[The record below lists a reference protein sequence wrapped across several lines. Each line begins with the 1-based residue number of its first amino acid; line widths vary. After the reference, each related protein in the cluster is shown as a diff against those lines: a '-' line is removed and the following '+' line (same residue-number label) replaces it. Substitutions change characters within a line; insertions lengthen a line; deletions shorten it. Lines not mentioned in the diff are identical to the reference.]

1 VLSWGV
7 YLNTEERRGCTEEHG
22 GESMYKVK
30 VICLVAIASSIG
42 YVTPVATQNRVVQTY
57 YVDGVNGLDKN
68 LGTTEK
74 LPFKT
79 IDRANKLVAA
89 GDTVLVKNGTY
100 NENLTISTSG
110 TYKKWI
116 TFKAFPGHKPFVK
129 GSTGAFNIISSYVK
143 IIGFEITSIAEN
155 GIAISG
161 QATGNHHVQILNNKV
176 HDCGC
181 NGIGGIRTDY
191 LTIENN
197 IVYRNSFTAPWMCS
211 GISIYQAQDS
221 DRKPGFHNIVRGNIS
236 YSNENRKV
244 NKEGKVTDG
253 NGIIIDDLKHTQG
266 EVKSPKYLS
275 STLVENNLVFDNGG
289 RGVNI
294 FESERVT
301 VRNNTSFKNSKSK
314 TLYEGSDG
322 EISSLNSDNNSF
334 YNNIAYG
341 SDRSKRTLV
350 DSKSSGN
357 KWDYNLSYNGKI
369 AVDKKILSKR
379 NLVDVDP
386 LFISPSIS
394 IDKANFRLRPK
405 SPAINSG
412 TSMSAASIDITG
424 KKRSKKDLGAYGN

>member
-1 VLSWGV
+1 
-7 YLNTEERRGCTEEHG
+7 
-22 GESMYKVK
+22 MYKVG
-30 VICLVAIASSIG
+30 VVCLTIVGSIAYI
-42 YVTPVATQNRVVQTY
+42 TPVATQGSIGKTY
-57 YVDGVNGLDKN
+57 YVDGIKGLDRN
-68 LGTTEK
+68 LGTSEK
-74 LPFKT
+74 SPFKT

-100 NENLTISTSG
+100 NENLTIVASG
-110 TYKKWI
+110 TAKSWI
-116 TFKAFPGHKPFVK
+116 TFKTFPGHQPFVK
-129 GSTGAFNIISSYVK
+129 GSSGAFNVVSSYVK
-143 IIGFEITSIAEN
+143 IIGFEIVSVAEN
-155 GIAISG
+155 GIAIG
-161 QATGNHHVQILNNKV
+161 GGNHHVQILNNKV

-181 NGIGGIRTDY
+181 NGIGGIKTDY

-197 IVYRNSFTAPWMCS
+197 IVYRNTFTAPWMCS

-221 DRKPGFHNIVRGNIS
+221 DRQPGFHNIVRGNIS

-244 NKEGKVTDG
+244 NKDGKVTDG

-266 EVKSPKYLS
+266 NVKTPKYLS
-275 STLVENNLVFDNGG
+275 TTLVENNIVFDNGG
-289 RGVNI
+289 RGINI

-350 DSKSSGN
+350 DSKSTGN
-357 KWDYNLSYNGKI
+357 KWDYNLSYNGRI
-369 AVDKKILSKR
+369 AVDKKVLGKH

-386 LFISPSIS
+386 LFINPSIS

-412 TSMSAASIDITG
+412 TSISVASIDITG
-424 KKRSKKDLGAYGN
+424 KKRTKKDLGAYSN

>member
-1 VLSWGV
+1 MFKVGV
-7 YLNTEERRGCTEEHG
+7 
-22 GESMYKVK
+22 V
-30 VICLVAIASSIG
+30 CLVVSVSSIG
-42 YVTPVATQNRVVQTY
+42 YVTPVATQGSISKTY
-57 YVDGVNGLDKN
+57 YVDGGRGIDRNSGI
-68 LGTTEK
+68 TEK
-74 LPFKT
+74 LAFKT

-100 NENLTISTSG
+100 NENLTIAASG
-110 TYKKWI
+110 MPKKWI
-116 TFKAFPGHKPFVK
+116 TFKAFPGHQPFVK
-129 GSTGAFNIISSYVK
+129 GSSGAFNIIGSYVK

-161 QATGNHHVQILNNKV
+161 QITGNHHVQILNNKV

-181 NGIGGIRTDY
+181 NGIGGIKTDY
-191 LTIENN
+191 LKIENN
-197 IVYRNSFTAPWMCS
+197 IVYRNTFTAPWMCS

-221 DRKPGFHNIVRGNIS
+221 DRQPGFHNIVRGNIS
-236 YSNENRKV
+236 YSNENKTV
-244 NKEGKVTDG
+244 NKDGKVTDG

-266 EVKSPKYLS
+266 KVKTPKYLS
-275 STLVENNLVFDNGG
+275 TTLVENNIVFDNGG
-289 RGVNI
+289 RGINI

-369 AVDKKILSKR
+369 AVDKKILGR
-379 NLVDVDP
+379 HHLVDVDP

-394 IDKANFRLRPK
+394 IDKVNFRLRPK
-405 SPAINSG
+405 SPAIGLG
-412 TSMSAASIDITG
+412 TR
-424 KKRSKKDLGAYGN
+424 KFN

>member
-1 VLSWGV
+1 
-7 YLNTEERRGCTEEHG
+7 
-22 GESMYKVK
+22 MYKVG
-30 VICLVAIASSIG
+30 VVCLTIVGSIAYI
-42 YVTPVATQNRVVQTY
+42 TPVATQGSIGKTY
-57 YVDGVNGLDKN
+57 YVDGIKGLDRN
-68 LGTTEK
+68 LGTSEK
-74 LPFKT
+74 SPFKT

-100 NENLTISTSG
+100 NENLTIVASG
-110 TYKKWI
+110 TAKSWI
-116 TFKAFPGHKPFVK
+116 TFKAFPGHQPFVK
-129 GSTGAFNIISSYVK
+129 GSSGAFNVVSSYVK
-143 IIGFEITSIAEN
+143 IIGFEIVSVAEN
-155 GIAISG
+155 GIAIG
-161 QATGNHHVQILNNKV
+161 GGNHHVQILNNKV

-181 NGIGGIRTDY
+181 NGIGGIKTDY

-197 IVYRNSFTAPWMCS
+197 IVYRNTFTAPWMCS

-221 DRKPGFHNIVRGNIS
+221 DRQPGFHNIVRGNIS

-244 NKEGKVTDG
+244 NKDGKVTDG

-266 EVKSPKYLS
+266 NVKTPKYLS
-275 STLVENNLVFDNGG
+275 TTLVENNIVFDNGG
-289 RGVNI
+289 RGINI

-350 DSKSSGN
+350 DSKSTGN
-357 KWDYNLSYNGKI
+357 KWDYNLSYNGRI
-369 AVDKKILSKR
+369 AVDKKVLGKH

-386 LFISPSIS
+386 LFINPSIS

-412 TSMSAASIDITG
+412 TSISVASIDITG
-424 KKRSKKDLGAYGN
+424 KKRTKKDLGAYSN

>member
-1 VLSWGV
+1 
-7 YLNTEERRGCTEEHG
+7 
-22 GESMYKVK
+22 MYKVG
-30 VICLVAIASSIG
+30 VVCLTIVGSIAYI
-42 YVTPVATQNRVVQTY
+42 TPVATQGSIGKTY
-57 YVDGVNGLDKN
+57 YVDGIKGLDRN
-68 LGTTEK
+68 LGTSEK
-74 LPFKT
+74 SPFKT

-100 NENLTISTSG
+100 NENLTIVASG
-110 TYKKWI
+110 TAKSWI
-116 TFKAFPGHKPFVK
+116 TFKAFPGHQPFVK
-129 GSTGAFNIISSYVK
+129 GSSGAFNVVSSYVK
-143 IIGFEITSIAEN
+143 IIGFEIVSVAEN
-155 GIAISG
+155 GIAIG
-161 QATGNHHVQILNNKV
+161 GGNHHVQILNNKV

-181 NGIGGIRTDY
+181 NGIGGIKTDY

-197 IVYRNSFTAPWMCS
+197 IVYRNTFTAPWMCS

-221 DRKPGFHNIVRGNIS
+221 DRQPGFHNIVRGNIS

-244 NKEGKVTDG
+244 NKDGKVTDG

-266 EVKSPKYLS
+266 NVKTPKYLS
-275 STLVENNLVFDNGG
+275 TTLVENNIVFDNGG
-289 RGVNI
+289 RGINI

-350 DSKSSGN
+350 DSKSTGN

-369 AVDKKILSKR
+369 AVDKKVLGKH

-412 TSMSAASIDITG
+412 TSISVASIDITG
-424 KKRSKKDLGAYGN
+424 KKRTKKDLGAYSN

>member
-1 VLSWGV
+1 
-7 YLNTEERRGCTEEHG
+7 
-22 GESMYKVK
+22 MYKVG
-30 VICLVAIASSIG
+30 VIWLVAIASSLG
-42 YVTPVATQNRVVQTY
+42 YVTPVATQGSIGKTY
-57 YVDGVNGLDKN
+57 YVDGVRGLDRN
-68 LGTTEK
+68 LGTSEK

-100 NENLTISTSG
+100 NENLTIATSG
-110 TYKKWI
+110 TAKSWI
-116 TFKAFPGHKPFVK
+116 TFKAWAGHKPFVK
-129 GSTGAFNIISSYVK
+129 GSSGAFNIVSSYVK
-143 IIGFEITSIAEN
+143 IIGFEIVSVAEN
-155 GIAISG
+155 GIAIG
-161 QATGNHHVQILNNKV
+161 GNNNHHVQILNNKI

-181 NGIGGIRTDY
+181 NGIGGIKTDY

-197 IVYRNSFTAPWMCS
+197 IIYRNAFTAPWMCS

-221 DRKPGFHNIVRGNIS
+221 DRQPGFHNIVRGNIS

-244 NKEGKVTDG
+244 NKDGKVTDG

-275 STLVENNLVFDNGG
+275 STLVENNIVFDNGG
-289 RGVNI
+289 RGINI
-294 FESERVT
+294 FQSERVT

-314 TLYEGSDG
+314 TLYEGADG
-322 EISSLNSDNNSF
+322 EISSLNSDSNSF

-341 SDRSKRTLV
+341 RDRAKRTLV
-350 DSKSSGN
+350 NSKSSGN

-369 AVDKKILSKR
+369 AVDRKVLGKHH
-379 NLVDVDP
+379 LVDVDP

-405 SPAINSG
+405 SSAINSG
-412 TSMSAASIDITG
+412 TSISAASIDITG
-424 KKRSKKDLGAYGN
+424 KKRSKRDLGAYGN

>member
-1 VLSWGV
+1 
-7 YLNTEERRGCTEEHG
+7 
-22 GESMYKVK
+22 MFKVC
-30 VICLVAIASSIG
+30 VVCLVVSVSSIG
-42 YVTPVATQNRVVQTY
+42 YVTPVATQGSISKTY
-57 YVDGVNGLDKN
+57 YVDGVRGLDRN
-68 LGTTEK
+68 SGITEK
-74 LPFKT
+74 LAFKT

-100 NENLTISTSG
+100 NENLTIAASG
-110 TYKKWI
+110 MPKKWI
-116 TFKAFPGHKPFVK
+116 TFKAFPGHQPFVR
-129 GSTGAFNIISSYVK
+129 GSSGAFNVIGSYVK
-143 IIGFEITSIAEN
+143 IVGFEITSIAEN

-161 QATGNHHVQILNNKV
+161 QVTGNHHVQILNNKV

-221 DRKPGFHNIVRGNIS
+221 DRLPGFHNIVRGNIS

-275 STLVENNLVFDNGG
+275 STLVENNIVFDNGG
-289 RGVNI
+289 RGINI
-294 FESERVT
+294 YQSERTT
-301 VRNNTSFKNSKSK
+301 VRNNTSYKNSKSK

-322 EISSLNSDNNSF
+322 EISSLLSDNNSF
-334 YNNIAYG
+334 YNNITYG
-341 SDRSKRTLV
+341 SGRIKRTLV
-350 DSKSSGN
+350 ENESSGN

-369 AVDKKILSKR
+369 TVDKKSLGKR

-412 TSMSAASIDITG
+412 TSISAASIDITG

>member
-1 VLSWGV
+1 MS
-7 YLNTEERRGCTEEHG
+7 
-22 GESMYKVK
+22 KVG

-42 YVTPVATQNRVVQTY
+42 YITPIATQNLVGKTY
-57 YVDGVNGLDKN
+57 YVDGIKGLDRN
-68 LGTTEK
+68 LGTSEK

-79 IDRANKLVAA
+79 IDRANQQVGA

-100 NENLTISTSG
+100 NENLTIATSG
-110 TYKKWI
+110 TAQSWI
-116 TFKAFPGHKPFVK
+116 TFKAFPGHKPVVR
-129 GSTGAFNIISSYVK
+129 GSSGAFNVVSSYVK
-143 IIGFEITSIAEN
+143 IIGFEIVSIAEN
-155 GIAISG
+155 GIAIG
-161 QATGNHHVQILNNKV
+161 GNNNHHVQILNNRV

-181 NGIGGIRTDY
+181 NGIGGIKTDY

-221 DRKPGFHNIVRGNIS
+221 DSKPGFHNIVRGNIS
-236 YSNENRKV
+236 YSNENKRV
-244 NKEGKVTDG
+244 NKDGKVTDG
-253 NGIIIDDLKHTQG
+253 NGIIIDDFKHTQG
-266 EVKSPKYLS
+266 KIKSAKYLS
-275 STLVENNLVFDNGG
+275 STLVENNIVFDNGG
-289 RGVNI
+289 RGINI
-294 FESERVT
+294 FQSERVT

-334 YNNIAYG
+334 SHNITYG
-341 SDRSKRTLV
+341 RDRSRRTLV

-369 AVDKKILSKR
+369 AVDKKILGKH

-405 SPAINSG
+405 SPAIGLG
-412 TSMSAASIDITG
+412 TR
-424 KKRSKKDLGAYGN
+424 KYQ

>member
-1 VLSWGV
+1 
-7 YLNTEERRGCTEEHG
+7 
-22 GESMYKVK
+22 MYKIG
-30 VICLVAIASSIG
+30 VIWLVAIASSIG
-42 YVTPVATQNRVVQTY
+42 YITPVATQGSIGKTY
-57 YVDGVNGLDKN
+57 YVDGIRGLDRN
-68 LGTTEK
+68 LGTSEK

-110 TYKKWI
+110 TSKSWI

-129 GSTGAFNIISSYVK
+129 GSYVAFNVVSSYIK
-143 IIGFEITSIAEN
+143 IIGFEIVSIAEN
-155 GIAISG
+155 GIAIG
-161 QATGNHHVQILNNKV
+161 GNNNHHVQILNNKI

-181 NGIGGIRTDY
+181 NGIGGIKTDY

-197 IVYRNSFTAPWMCS
+197 IVYRNAFTAPWMCS
-211 GISIYQAQDS
+211 GITIYQAQDS
-221 DRKPGFHNIVRGNIS
+221 DRQPGFHNIVRGNIS

-244 NKEGKVTDG
+244 DKDGKVTDG

-275 STLVENNLVFDNGG
+275 STLVENNIVFDNGG
-289 RGVNI
+289 RGINI
-294 FESERVT
+294 FQSERVT

-314 TLYEGSDG
+314 TLYEVSDG
-322 EISSLNSDNNSF
+322 EISSLSSDNNSF

-350 DSKSSGN
+350 DSKSTGN

-369 AVDKKILSKR
+369 AVDRKVLGKR
-379 NLVDVDP
+379 NIVDVDP

-394 IDKANFRLRPK
+394 IDKANFRLRRK

-412 TSMSAASIDITG
+412 TSISAASIDITG